1 MGKALRNAI
10 RLEKDWDSFQNEHP
24 EIKLVKDN
32 RGKILYLSIP
42 EDYTINF
49 LLLSSDKG
57 EVIHLSFINPEHP
70 NELVTYSS

>member
-42 EDYTINF
+42 EEYTVTF
-49 LLLSSDKG
+49 LLLSSDKR
-57 EVIHLSFINPEHP
+57 EVIHLSFINPEHL
-70 NELVTYSS
+70 NELVTFSK